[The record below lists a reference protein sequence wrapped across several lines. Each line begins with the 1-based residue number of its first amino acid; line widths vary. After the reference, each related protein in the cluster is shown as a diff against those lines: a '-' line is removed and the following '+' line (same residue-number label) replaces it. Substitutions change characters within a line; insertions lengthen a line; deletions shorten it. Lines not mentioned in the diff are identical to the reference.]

1 EGPPKPIVD
10 TATAATL
17 PFQAAVQQNHPSP
30 LSFARSLLESPTS
43 AYATPNA
50 ASTKSVIAADEQSR
64 QNEDLP
70 DAVAAV
76 LAARSQVPRGG
87 NIPALGTSRMTPSTF
102 EAVSTAAL
110 PDLPKTPPKTAGTDS
125 AQRVFRLDTGA
136 GSLVPGKRGA
146 PPPRNNSDISTS
158 PRRSAAAASNVP
170 NSMVPK
176 AMMSA
181 LDKYETMLQRRR
193 TAGDDLTM

>member
-1 EGPPKPIVD
+1 MFRNQPSPIPPAIASSAAPEGPPKPIVD
-10 TATAATL
+10 TTTAATL
-17 PFQAAVQQNHPSP
+17 PLQAAFPQNQASP

-43 AYATPNA
+43 AYATPSA

-87 NIPALGTSRMTPSTF
+87 NIPALGTSRMSPSTF

-110 PDLPKTPPKTAGTDS
+110 PDLPKTAPKTAGTDG
-125 AQRVFRLDTGA
+125 AEPVFRRNTGA
-136 GSLVPGKRGA
+136 ESVVPGKRGHRRRA
-146 PPPRNNSDISTS
+146 TIPISARVRAEVRPPRAMS
-158 PRRSAAAASNVP
+158 PTAWYRRP
-170 NSMVPK
+170 
-176 AMMSA
+176 
-181 LDKYETMLQRRR
+181 
-193 TAGDDLTM
+193 